1 MAIDARALAAL
12 PFFSRL
18 DMHQRR
24 ALAQV
29 LNERQYAPG
38 ESIFVE
44 GEPGRHCAFIV
55 SGAARV
61 QVQLA
66 AGSNIKKDINTMG
79 PGEVFGEVALIDGGP
94 RSATCLA
101 GREGAVVALLSR
113 ADFGLLFDAGNPF
126 AFAMVRLVCEQL
138 SDRLR
143 SAVVRFR
150 HSLGSEGTGRH

>member
-1 MAIDARALAAL
+1 MGVDARALAAL

-18 DMHQRR
+18 EPAHRR
-24 ALAQV
+24 ALARV
-29 LNERQYAPG
+29 LVERRYAPG
-38 ESIFVE
+38 ASIFGE

-55 SGAARV
+55 SGAVRV
-61 QVQLA
+61 QVQVA
-66 AGSNIKKDINTMG
+66 AGSAIRKDINTMG

-113 ADFGLLFDAGNPF
+113 DDFGLLFDAGNPF
-126 AFAMVRLVCEQL
+126 AFAMVRLVVEQL

-143 SAVVRFR
+143 QAVSRFR
-150 HSLGSEGTGRH
+150 RDLHG